1 MTGRNVAALAGA
13 ALVSG
18 LGIAYACG
26 GVVASDARPTRGT
39 TIVAFG
45 DSLVSGNGTSGG
57 GNFVSVLSSRLGVNI
72 INAGRSGDTTS
83 AALNRLQSD
92 VLARDPRI
100 VIVLLGGNDLLRGVP
115 QTQRLANMTQIVQR
129 IRAAGSAV
137 LLVGLSDSFLNPFGG
152 GLDELADRTDSAL
165 VPGILDGILGRQ
177 ELMADGIHPNNAGHR
192 LIADRIEP
200 ALKDL
205 LR

>member
-13 ALVSG
+13 AIVSG
-18 LGIAYACG
+18 VGIAYACG
-26 GVVASDARPTRGT
+26 GVVASNARPTSGT

-45 DSLVSGNGTSGG
+45 DSLVSGNGTSSG
-57 GNFVSVLSSRLGVNI
+57 GNFVSVLSARLGVTI

-92 VLARDPRI
+92 VLARDPRV

-115 QTQRLANMTQIVQR
+115 QTQRLANITQIVQR
-129 IRAAGSAV
+129 IRAAGAAV

-152 GLDELADRTDSAL
+152 GLDELAERTDSAL

-177 ELMADGIHPNNAGHR
+177 ELMSDGIHPNNAGHR
-192 LIADRIEP
+192 LMADRIEP